1 MSATKLQS
9 TESNAELMSALCESI
24 SNIVEPYDSVCGFII
39 MLVRDDGNFLV
50 QSKASIEQVA
60 DILDGAHAALAET
73 VDEAFKG
80 QHLQ

>member
-1 MSATKLQS
+1 MNATKLQS
-9 TESNAELMSALCESI
+9 TESNAELMTALCDSI
-24 SNIVEPYDSVCGFII
+24 TTIVEPYNNVCGFVI

-50 QSKASIEQVA
+50 QSKASIEQLA
-60 DILDGAHAALAET
+60 DILHSAHGALAET